1 MQVNIERR
9 TLAIKLKLCYQA
21 QFLLSSL
28 IFASKLNFCYQADF
42 FVVDVNCYFLLS
54 GTIFW
59 GQKVQVS
66 IESFDGQRR
75 RMGSYKVKGAQALAL
90 TRTIDI
96 VLILFQHQRHVRS
109 DSMRCSKISCHSFFL
124 PMLHACK
131 LVLISFSS
139 NSSQQFR
146 RK

>member
-28 IFASKLNFCYQADF
+28 IFASKLNFCYQAEF

-54 GTIFW
+54 GTIFG

-75 RMGSYKVKGAQALAL
+75 RMRSYKVKGAQALAL

-96 VLILFQHQRHVRS
+96 VLILFQHI
-109 DSMRCSKISCHSFFL
+109 ISAAYVVILCVVAKSVATHFFCL
-124 PMLHACK
+124 CCMHA
-131 LVLISFSS
+131 S
-139 NSSQQFR
+139 
-146 RK
+146 